1 MQLAAKP
8 CAQLK
13 TPILKYSKEHVPLTA
28 SEIAEIEKMIID
40 HGRAAA
46 VRRDRGQ
53 KGIPW
58 KGTTIL
64 DTEVAD
70 ALKHSLDRAIAL
82 RN

>member
-1 MQLAAKP
+1 MQPAAKP

-13 TPILKYSKEHVPLTA
+13 TPIIKIPKEYIPLSA
-28 SEIAEIEKMIID
+28 AEIAELDRRIID
-40 HGRAAA
+40 HHRAAT

-64 DTEVAD
+64 DSEVAD
-70 ALKHSLDRAIAL
+70 ALKHSRDRAIAL

>member
-1 MQLAAKP
+1 MQLAAQP

-13 TPILKYSKEHVPLTA
+13 TPILKFPKDHVPLTA
-28 SEIAEIEKMIID
+28 SEIAEIEQMIID
-40 HGRAAA
+40 HRRAAS
-46 VRRDRGQ
+46 VRADRGQ

-64 DTEVAD
+64 DVEVAD
-70 ALKHSLDRAIAL
+70 ALKRSLERAIAM

>member
-1 MQLAAKP
+1 MRTAKP
-8 CAQLK
+8 RLKLK

-28 SEIAEIEKMIID
+28 AEIAEIDRMMVD
-40 HGRAAA
+40 HHKAAGI
-46 VRRDRGQ
+46 RRDRGQ
-53 KGIPW
+53 KGVPW

-70 ALKHSLDRAIAL
+70 ALKHSRDRAIAM

>member
-8 CAQLK
+8 CSQLK
-13 TPILKYSKEHVPLTA
+13 TPILKYPKELVPLTA
-28 SEIAEIEKMIID
+28 AEIAELDRMILD
-40 HGRAAA
+40 HHKAAA

-53 KGIPW
+53 KGVPW

-64 DTEVAD
+64 DSEVAD
-70 ALKHSLDRAIAL
+70 ALKHSRDRAIAM

>member
-1 MQLAAKP
+1 
-8 CAQLK
+8 LK
-13 TPILKYSKEHVPLTA
+13 TPILKFSKEYVPLTA

-40 HGRAAA
+40 HVKAAA
-46 VRRDRGQ
+46 VRHDRGQ

-64 DTEVAD
+64 DNEVAD
-70 ALKHSLDRAIAL
+70 ALKHSRDRAIAM